1 MTNEPFAT
9 IEDVTTL
16 WRTLTPE
23 ETTRAEA
30 LLPVVSD
37 TLRQEALNRGYN
49 LDSLITE
56 GKVLPTV
63 ATAVTVDIVA
73 RTLMTSTNSE
83 PMTQESQSGLGYSW
97 SGTYLIP
104 GGGLFV
110 KDSELKRLGLKK
122 QKIGVIEWYGNSG
135 DNSSADQ
142 TGANGS

>member
-1 MTNEPFAT
+1 M
-9 IEDVTTL
+9 
-16 WRTLTPE
+16 
-23 ETTRAEA
+23 
-30 LLPVVSD
+30 VSD